1 MSGNKLGGP
10 DYLRLG
16 TSVIPG
22 QTIDISLVLIAPGT
36 DGMYKGSYLLADASG
51 VTFGVGVNG
60 KGTFFVSIQQG
71 TSPATPSEQVSLS
84 TRRAHAGDTV
94 TVNVSGF
101 PANSEIDYRVGKLG
115 EDFILVYDGFVGSD
129 GTTSKIITIPGNA
142 INGEY
147 WVVKV
152 TTTSLR
158 DVLAIASQS
167 IYITNTYA
175 TPYTGQ
181 LQVDLST
188 TLARPGD
195 VVTVYVR
202 GFPANAVIDFRVG
215 EQGKEYIVAYDGTVG
230 SNGTTIQLITIPSG
244 AIYGQYW
251 VVQVTTT
258 NLPDAVTITSHTIYI
273 TQ

>member
-1 MSGNKLGGP
+1 VSGNKLGGP
-10 DYLRLG
+10 EYRTLG
-16 TSVIPG
+16 TSIAPG

-36 DGMYKGSYLLADASG
+36 AGMYKGSYLLADANG

-71 TSPATPSEQVSLS
+71 NSPSTSSEQVSLS
-84 TRRAHAGDTV
+84 TRTAHAGDAV

-101 PANSEIDYRVGKLG
+101 PANSEIDYRIGRKG
-115 EDFILVYDGFVGSD
+115 EDFVLVYDGFVGSD
-129 GTTSKIITIPGNA
+129 GTSSKIITIPGNA

-147 WVVKV
+147 WVVQV
-152 TTTSLR
+152 ITTSLR

-167 IYITNTYA
+167 IYITNT
-175 TPYTGQ
+175 TIPPSTGNV
-181 LQVDLST
+181 QVDLST

-195 VVTVYVR
+195 LVTVYVR

-215 EQGKEYIVAYDGTVG
+215 EQGKQYSVVYDGTVG
-230 SNGTTIQLITIPSG
+230 SNGTTIQLITIPTR

-251 VVQVTTT
+251 VVQVITT
-258 NLPDAVTITSHTIYI
+258 NLQDVVTITSHTIYI
-273 TQ
+273 TR

>member
-10 DYLRLG
+10 EYRTLG
-16 TSVIPG
+16 TSIVPG

-36 DGMYKGSYLLADASG
+36 DGMYKGSYLLADANG

-71 TSPATPSEQVSLS
+71 TSPSTSSEQVSLS
-84 TRRAHAGDTV
+84 TRTAHAGDAV

-101 PANSEIDYRVGKLG
+101 PANSEIDYRVGRKG
-115 EDFILVYDGFVGSD
+115 EDFVLVYDGLVGSD
-129 GTTSKIITIPGNA
+129 GTTSKIITIPGYA

-147 WVVKV
+147 WVVQV
-152 TTTSLR
+152 ITTSLR

-167 IYITNTYA
+167 IYITDT
-175 TPYTGQ
+175 TIPPYTGNV
-181 LQVDLST
+181 QVDLST

-195 VVTVYVR
+195 LVTVYVR
-202 GFPANAVIDFRVG
+202 GFPANAKIDFRVG
-215 EQGKEYIVAYDGTVG
+215 EQGKQYSVVYDGTVG
-230 SNGTTIQLITIPSG
+230 SNGTTIQLITIPTR

-251 VVQVTTT
+251 VVQVITT
-258 NLPDAVTITSHTIYI
+258 NSLDVVTITSHTIYI